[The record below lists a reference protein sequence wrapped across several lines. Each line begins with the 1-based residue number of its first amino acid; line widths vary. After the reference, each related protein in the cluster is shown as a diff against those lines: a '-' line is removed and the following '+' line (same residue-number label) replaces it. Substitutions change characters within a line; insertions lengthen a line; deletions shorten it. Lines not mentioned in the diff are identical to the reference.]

1 MKPCRLTATPVESLN
16 LSCHTYR
23 QTLLAGSASRSV
35 DSLQYVWNQFPN
47 QPELMLD
54 AIIILSFILA
64 GAGIGFNGIQ
74 ELPISVLQQ
83 VTNENGLQWVTA
95 GFGALI
101 GLAVGLIVQ
110 TAYRRFER
118 RFRALPADVL
128 LSRAVGLVIGL
139 LVANLM
145 LAPIFLLPIPPEF
158 SFLKP
163 LTAVLGSILFS
174 FSGITLA
181 DTHGRTLLR
190 LINPNTVETTLL
202 AEGTLKPASTK
213 VLDTSCI
220 IDGRIEEL
228 LGTGFLEGQ
237 ILVPQ
242 FVLAELQQVADAS
255 NDIKRVRGRR
265 GLDILNRMKE
275 AYPDRIII
283 HSADYDDVPTVD
295 AKLVRLVQEINGT
308 LLTNDYNLNKVATV
322 QRVPV
327 LNVNDLTQAVRPSYL
342 PGDSL
347 DLKILKEGKEPTQG
361 VGYLDDGT
369 MVVVEEGRSYVGG
382 ELQVIVTSA
391 LQTSAGRM
399 IFARPKASMLTT

>member
-1 MKPCRLTATPVESLN
+1 
-16 LSCHTYR
+16 
-23 QTLLAGSASRSV
+23 
-35 DSLQYVWNQFPN
+35 
-47 QPELMLD
+47 MLD

-74 ELPISVLQQ
+74 ELPVSALQQ
-83 VTNENGLQWVTA
+83 VTNESALRWVTA

-101 GLAVGLIVQ
+101 GFAIGLVVQ
-110 TAYRRFER
+110 TMYRRFER

-163 LTAVLGSILFS
+163 LAAVLGSILFS

-181 DTHGRTLLR
+181 DTHGRALLR

-202 AEGTLKPASTK
+202 AEGTFKPASTK

-228 LGTGFLEGQ
+228 LNTGFVEGQ

-255 NDIKRVRGRR
+255 SDIKRVRGRR

-322 QRVPV
+322 QQVPV
-327 LNVNDLTQAVRPSYL
+327 LNINDLTQAVRPSYL

-369 MVVVEEGRSYVGG
+369 MVVVEEGRSSVGG

-399 IFARPKASMLTT
+399 IFARPKASMLAS